1 MNYQGFVVAHDHQSE
16 FPPVVLKRASALEH
30 AATVQSHTL
39 IPVNVPIENPF
50 INRPE
55 DPFFEPKLLR
65 ELGWDDREIF
75 NRLTSHPA
83 VVQQFM
89 NTNFWVEVI
98 HHAHGDNYTPGELFE
113 HDRDSFMELPI
124 STLTFFS
131 LPQNIA
137 DVYAKHYDGV
147 VFKGMAA
154 LRDST
159 LVISFRP
166 AAIRYGDEE
175 RLPL

>member
-1 MNYQGFVVAHDHQSE
+1 MQYQGFVVAHDNQSE
-16 FPPVVLKRASALEH
+16 YPPVVLKRASALEY
-30 AATVQSHTL
+30 AAAIQSHTL
-39 IPVNVPIENPF
+39 IPVTLPIDNPF

-65 ELGWDDREIF
+65 ELGWDDREIY
-75 NRLTSHPA
+75 NRLTWHPSIP
-83 VVQQFM
+83 QQFM
-89 NTNFWVEVI
+89 NTNFWVDVI
-98 HHAHGDNYTPGELFE
+98 QHAHGDNYTPSELFE
-113 HDRDSFMELPI
+113 QDRDSFMELPI
-124 STLTFFS
+124 STQVFFS

-137 DVYAKHYDGV
+137 DVHAKHYDGV

-159 LVISFRP
+159 VVISFRP
-166 AAIRYGDEE
+166 PALRYGEEE